1 MAYGSPTS
9 RLIRNRIRYPDS
21 IKESYIQKVPEE
33 NKIDMNIPATKSF
46 EEDMHLT
53 AWRRGK
59 LEGTEVLL
67 STFPILLVK
76 AITPIPG
83 WKPTAGTERKTIW
96 LVVRQKKKLR
106 LLMLKY
112 QPEKGNKKGS
122 KLDSRLL
129 CLHCPFTSGKSPR
142 LGFIPQGA
150 DATLTE

>member
-96 LVVRQKKKLR
+96 LVVRQKKSYDCLCQNINPRKEIKRVLN
-106 LLMLKY
+106 LI
-112 QPEKGNKKGS
+112 
-122 KLDSRLL
+122 LDY
-129 CLHCPFTSGKSPR
+129 CVYTVHLH
-142 LGFIPQGA
+142 QA
-150 DATLTE
+150 NHHD